1 MMTNIADI
9 ERSFA
14 VFVHT
19 AEPRLR
25 RALVLAYGPANG
37 REACVDALSWGWEH
51 WARLRAMSNPVG
63 YLYRVGQTAARRQRV
78 PLHHIAAPSRTEAAD
93 EVDVVPEL
101 WPQVEGLSP
110 RQRVAVVLVH
120 GYGYSQTEVADVL
133 GISISTLREHL
144 SRGTSRLRRALE
156 ATE

>member
-1 MMTNIADI
+1 MTTIADV

-14 VFVHT
+14 EFVQT

-51 WARLRAMSNPVG
+51 WERLQAMANPVG
-63 YLYRVGQTAARRQRV
+63 YLYRVGQTSARRHRGPV
-78 PLHHIAAPSRTEAAD
+78 YGIAVSSRAEEAG

-101 WPQVEGLSP
+101 WPQVAGLSP
-110 RQRVAVVLVH
+110 QQRVAVVLVH
-120 GYGYSQTEVADVL
+120 GYGYSQTEVADLL
-133 GISISTLREHL
+133 GVSISTLREHL